1 MSCIC
6 LPYNTEQLVA
16 AVKTDLELVQGW
28 IVDYIQMNAPGLQVY
43 LVWLPT
49 ALVVMATMN
58 VFVSGDSHTGN
69 LSSS

>member
-16 AVKTDLELVQGW
+16 AVKTGLELVQGW
-28 IVDYIQMNAPGLQVY
+28 IVDYIQMIAPGLQVY

-58 VFVSGDSHTGN
+58 VFVCGDSYTGT
-69 LSSS
+69 LSPS